1 MGRTSVLSRLGK
13 IAARV
18 QHLAKWA
25 SARARRRRT
34 ELAWT
39 EADRLRTEATAL
51 ACTPREGAVLA
62 LCRRS
67 TGRERD
73 TFIVT
78 RPLPPQAGDL
88 SYQRGLVVT
97 ITSRYWNRAIDALAG
112 EPAGTGVAVLHTHPG
127 RGVPVWSDDDD
138 HADREL
144 ARFLFGE
151 GFLAPGAPLV
161 SLVATHTD
169 MRGRAISLDR
179 RTKHV
184 GMTAIERVR
193 TIGSTA
199 FAATSTVD
207 RRDYSSNQ
215 PIPTFADRSVR
226 AFGKEGQRR
235 LADLHIAVVGAG
247 GVGSICAEHLARW
260 GVGAITC
267 WDPDRV
273 AAVNINRSG
282 VFTFRD
288 ARWARSKAR
297 TVARALRAFSL
308 VRTVRA
314 SWRDCDVRERA
325 ELARLLDVD
334 MIVMLVDDARPRH
347 FINRLAYAHY
357 IPVLDGGNVIR
368 STAEDD
374 GNADT
379 AMIEGG
385 GIRVSYLAPDGPCL
399 WCAGHLTS
407 NALSLAYRS
416 ENEKAADRA
425 RGYVEHLGPEHAP
438 SVMPLNALNAGLLE
452 MRLMDLVFGL
462 SGRATPELYFDMLG
476 GTLDALPRTRRPSCR
491 QCAVSEG
498 LGDLIDL
505 PHAGD

>member
-1 MGRTSVLSRLGK
+1 MRGTSVLSRLGQ
-13 IAARV
+13 IVAHV
-18 QHLAKWA
+18 HQLTKWA
-25 SARARRRRT
+25 LVRGPRRRT
-34 ELAWT
+34 ELAWS
-39 EADRLRTEATAL
+39 EADRLRTEAAAL
-51 ACTPREGAVLA
+51 ACAPREGAVIA

-78 RPLPPQAGDL
+78 RPILPHAGDL
-88 SYQRGLVVT
+88 SYQRGFVVT
-97 ITSRYWNRAIDALAG
+97 ITSRYWNRAIDALSG

-138 HADREL
+138 NADAEL

-151 GFLAPGAPLV
+151 GFLTPGAPLV

-169 MRGRAISLDR
+169 RRGRAISLDR
-179 RTKHV
+179 RSNRV
-184 GMTAIERVR
+184 SMVAIERVR
-193 TIGSTA
+193 TIGAKA
-199 FAATSTVD
+199 FNAMSTVD
-207 RRDYSSNQ
+207 RKDSSSHQ
-215 PIPTFADRSVR
+215 PVPTFADRSVR
-226 AFGKEGQRR
+226 VFGKEGQRR

-288 ARWARSKAR
+288 ARRARSKAR
-297 TVARALRAFSL
+297 TLARALRAFSL
-308 VRTVRA
+308 VRDLRVR
-314 SWRDCDVRERA
+314 WRDCDVRERT
-325 ELARLLDVD
+325 ELAQLLDAD

-379 AMIEGG
+379 ATIEGG

-399 WCAGHLTS
+399 WCAGHLTP

-452 MRLMDLVFGL
+452 MRLMDLVFAL
-462 SGRATPELYFDMLG
+462 SGHATPELYFDMLG

-491 QCAVSEG
+491 QCALSEG
-498 LGDLIDL
+498 LGDLIEL